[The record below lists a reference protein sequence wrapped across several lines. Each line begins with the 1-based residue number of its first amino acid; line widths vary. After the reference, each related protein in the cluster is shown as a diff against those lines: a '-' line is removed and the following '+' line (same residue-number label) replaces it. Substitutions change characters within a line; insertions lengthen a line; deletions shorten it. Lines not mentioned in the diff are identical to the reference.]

1 MSAPIRRLFFIIVL
15 VSLLAPGSQAA
26 NSTPTFAAANELY
39 TQSHFAEAA
48 AAYGKL
54 LESNPRS
61 ETLHFNLGNAWFKA
75 GQMGRAIAAYREAER
90 LAPREPG
97 VRFNLQFVRKKVS
110 GSDSAPGSIVYRTL
124 SAMTVN
130 EWTLLAG
137 VAFWS
142 WFGLLAWREARPGSR
157 GAVSGY
163 TATVGVVTMLLIG
176 CATTAASHW
185 SRAGA
190 VVIVPEAIVR
200 NGPLKDAEVLHQ
212 LRDGVELTLLDK
224 MDLGSGDQKQTW
236 IQVRD
241 EAGRAGW
248 LKSDQVAEIPSALGA
263 ASRR

>member
-1 MSAPIRRLFFIIVL
+1 MNAATCRLFLLLLL
-15 VSLLAPGSQAA
+15 VSLIVPAARAVDSTNAFYAA
-26 NSTPTFAAANELY
+26 NTLY
-39 TQSHFAEAA
+39 DQSHFADAA

-61 ETLHFNLGNAWFKA
+61 ETLYFNLGNAWFKA

-97 VRFNLQFVRKKVS
+97 IRFNLQFVRKKVS
-110 GSDSAPGSIVYRTL
+110 GNESVPGSLAHRAL
-124 SAMTVN
+124 SALTVN

-163 TATVGVVTMLLIG
+163 TATVGVVTMVLIG
-176 CATTAASHW
+176 CAAAAASQW
-185 SRAGA
+185 GKVEA
-190 VVIVPEAIVR
+190 VVSVPEAIVR
-200 NGPLKDAEVLHQ
+200 SGPLNEAKVLHQ

-224 MDLGSGDQKQTW
+224 MDVMSGEQKQTW

-241 EAGRAGW
+241 SAGRAGW
-248 LKSDQVAEIPSALGA
+248 LKSDQVVEVPAISGETV
-263 ASRR
+263 RR